1 MTGPRLLAGMLLLL
15 VGAAGSG
22 IALGARLEADGT
34 EPTPAAPGVGD
45 GKAGPC
51 KEAPAK
57 VEPAP
62 VTLGEDLGQMHNV
75 HRVSPRFVRGSQP
88 EVEDDFRRL
97 KELGIKVVV
106 SVDGAQPNVVA
117 AHKHGLRY
125 VHVPIGYGGLSR
137 EEQVLLYK
145 AFTSLEGPF
154 YVHCHHGKH
163 RGPAACGVGLMAVEG
178 WTAEQ
183 VTEELKRAG
192 TAPKYDGL
200 YAAAREFV
208 KPSAEELAAT
218 PAELPEVTPVAPF
231 QQAMV
236 RIDQGWERL
245 REVRQAAWGVPSAH
259 PDVSPRHE
267 AVILAEQLREL
278 ARRDEVKDAAVDF
291 RREMTAGETAAWD
304 LATALEQKP
313 VDAAGAER
321 AFERVRQAC
330 VACHSAHRD

>member
-1 MTGPRLLAGMLLLL
+1 MPALRLAFATLLSCVGGFALLGGVVLAVL
-15 VGAAGSG
+15 GAAASSG
-22 IALGARLEADGT
+22 VADGT
-34 EPTPAAPGVGD
+34 ESTPAAPQEG
-45 GKAGPC
+45 AG
-51 KEAPAK
+51 K
-57 VEPAP
+57 VEPTPAT
-62 VTLGEDLGQMHNV
+62 VGRDLGQMHNV
-75 HRVSPRFVRGSQP
+75 HQITARLLRGSQP

-97 KELGIKVVV
+97 KELGVKVVV
-106 SVDGAQPNVVA
+106 SVDGAPPNVVA

-200 YAAAREFV
+200 YAAAREFA
-208 KPSAEELAAT
+208 KPSAEELAAA

-245 REVRQAAWGVPSAH
+245 REVRQAAWGVPTAH

-278 ARRDEVKDAAVDF
+278 ARRDEVKEAAVDF
-291 RREMTAGETAAWD
+291 RREMAAGETAAWD